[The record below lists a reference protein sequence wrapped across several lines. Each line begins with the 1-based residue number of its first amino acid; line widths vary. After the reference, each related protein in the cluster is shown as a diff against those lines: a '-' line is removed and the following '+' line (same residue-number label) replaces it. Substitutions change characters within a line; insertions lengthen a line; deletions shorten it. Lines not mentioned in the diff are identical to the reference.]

1 LVFAGIWL
9 VAAAVFVLGAFRFEL
24 PYYQIAPGS
33 AVDTSLLID
42 VAKGHAHP
50 AKGKVFL
57 TTVSLGK
64 VTAYEA
70 IRGWLDKATDVVP
83 EKIINPKGGSEQ
95 QFRQNNLQA
104 MDESKKKAVA
114 VAFEALGVDAIRG
127 SGAEI
132 DEVKDGSPASTFLH
146 AGDAITAVDGTPTHL
161 DADAIKVLG
170 AHHPGDV
177 VTLTVVPKDGGPAKD
192 TQVTLADHPDVPG
205 RGYLGVLLSTKD
217 LSFDFPFDVGLRSE
231 QIGGPSAGLA
241 FTLEVLD
248 VLTPGELTG
257 GKKVA
262 ATGTIELDG
271 SVGEV
276 GGVAQKTIAV
286 RNAGASLFLVPRA
299 EYAEAKRFA
308 GKKLD
313 VQVVDTLQDALR
325 VLATVGGNGLA
336 LPKLG
341 SGAAS

>member
-1 LVFAGIWL
+1 
-9 VAAAVFVLGAFRFEL
+9 
-24 PYYQIAPGS
+24 
-33 AVDTSLLID
+33 
-42 VAKGHAHP
+42 
-50 AKGKVFL
+50 
-57 TTVSLGK
+57 
-64 VTAYEA
+64 
-70 IRGWLDKATDVVP
+70 
-83 EKIINPKGGSEQ
+83 
-95 QFRQNNLQA
+95 
-104 MDESKKKAVA
+104 
-114 VAFEALGVDAIRG
+114 
-127 SGAEI
+127 
-132 DEVKDGSPASTFLH
+132 
-146 AGDAITAVDGTPTHL
+146 
-161 DADAIKVLG
+161 
-170 AHHPGDV
+170 
-177 VTLTVVPKDGGPAKD
+177 
-192 TQVTLADHPDVPG
+192 VPG

-217 LSFDFPFDVGLRSE
+217 LSFDFPFDVELRSE

-325 VLATVGGNGLA
+325 VLSTVGGNGLA